1 MLFTWFTLVFLKPQL
16 QERAKMERQMFQSLF
31 LRELYQPLIC
41 NEDRLHRV
49 LHFESSFSRKVLKQ
63 RAWNCSFMDTVVAS
77 YNIRNIIVHLKLQQT
92 RLFPSLLI
100 LQKYN
105 HQAHYE

>member
-1 MLFTWFTLVFLKPQL
+1 MLFTWFTLVFLEPQL
-16 QERAKMERQMFQSLF
+16 QERAKMKRQMFQSLF

-63 RAWNCSFMDTVVAS
+63 AAWNSVFMDTVVAS
-77 YNIRNIIVHLKLQQT
+77 ASYK
-92 RLFPSLLI
+92 
-100 LQKYN
+100 KYN
-105 HQAHYE
+105 CALKTSTDQTISLSSYSSKIQSSSSL